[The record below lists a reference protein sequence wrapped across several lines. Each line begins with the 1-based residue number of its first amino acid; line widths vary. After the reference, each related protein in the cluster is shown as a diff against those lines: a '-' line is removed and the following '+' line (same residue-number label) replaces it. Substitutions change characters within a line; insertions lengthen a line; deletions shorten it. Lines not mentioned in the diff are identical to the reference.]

1 MASHASVNVG
11 TAAGVLVAAG
21 GPPGVHQFSQSRAP
35 RTVTLKPAAA
45 ISVGGPG
52 VTVADGLDIAA
63 GAVVSIQTND
73 ALYAIGA
80 AATTCKV
87 LIA

>member
-1 MASHASVNVG
+1 MASHANVNVG
-11 TAAGVLVAAG
+11 TSAGVLVAAG
-21 GPPGVHQFSQSRAP
+21 GSTIRQEFTKAP

-52 VTVADGLDIAA
+52 VTVAAGLDIPAN
-63 GAVVSIQTND
+63 AVVSIQTND

-80 AATTCKV
+80 GATTCKV
-87 LIA
+87 LIS